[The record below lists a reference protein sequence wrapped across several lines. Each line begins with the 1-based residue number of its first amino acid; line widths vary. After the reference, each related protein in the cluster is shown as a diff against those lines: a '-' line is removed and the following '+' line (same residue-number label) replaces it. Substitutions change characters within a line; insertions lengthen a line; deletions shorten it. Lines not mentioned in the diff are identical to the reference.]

1 MINIDKKNVIK
12 EYSIFNFI
20 IVVLALCVILL
31 PILTSLIGVIIPGAG
46 ECLTYKYFGRHCP
59 LCGFTRDVKNI
70 ISGNLFAY
78 KLNLISTPAVIL
90 SILEVVARISMLV
103 KREKLNDNNFRVK
116 VIKVDVIYHIIM
128 AITFI
133 IYGIMFYAFQLDRI

>member
-1 MINIDKKNVIK
+1 M
-12 EYSIFNFI
+12 
-20 IVVLALCVILL
+20 
-31 PILTSLIGVIIPGAG
+31 SLIGEIIPGAG
-46 ECLTYKYFGRHCP
+46 ECLTYKYLGTRCP

-103 KREKLNDNNFRVK
+103 KREKLNDNKFRVK